1 MSSGLL
7 FGPHFLVLTGEKQ
20 HFWSSAALPPALSGR
35 SSTALDEMEVLLV
48 ETGRG
53 HNLGGS
59 HGFVWEM
66 LSFRTCETSKRKC

>member
-1 MSSGLL
+1 M
-7 FGPHFLVLTGEKQ
+7 FGPRFLVLTGEKQ
-20 HFWSSAALPPALSGR
+20 HFWCSAALLPPALSGR
-35 SSTALDEMEVLLV
+35 SSPTLDEMEVLLV

-53 HNLGGS
+53 HNLGAS